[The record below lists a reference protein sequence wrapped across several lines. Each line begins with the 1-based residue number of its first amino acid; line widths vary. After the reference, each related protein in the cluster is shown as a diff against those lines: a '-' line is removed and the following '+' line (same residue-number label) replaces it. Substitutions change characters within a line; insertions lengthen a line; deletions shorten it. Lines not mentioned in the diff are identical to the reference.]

1 MASSSRATQFT
12 KLHKVLK
19 KHYKPITAGAERPVL
34 EHLIFACL
42 LENTHYD
49 LAEEMFAAIT
59 EEYFDWNEIRVSSV
73 RELTETMA
81 RLPDPPAAASHLKCI
96 LQHVFEAS
104 YSFDLEGLRKKN
116 LGPATDALKKIN
128 GTTDFAVSCVVQFA
142 LGGHSIPL
150 DAGSLEVMR
159 ILGLA
164 TEEEVEKHSISGLE
178 RAVPKSKGIEF
189 GSLLHQLGADFTAN
203 PFSSEVRS
211 KLLEI
216 EPEAKNRWP
225 KRRSTKS
232 AAKTLAA
239 KGESRKKQTTKK
251 TSEGRAKEE
260 PKSGVKKRKKP
271 AGTSKKATAKKKT
284 TKKSTTSIKRKATSS
299 GKKSS
304 NRSVNKKKA
313 SDGLSKRKPR

>member
-1 MASSSRATQFT
+1 M
-12 KLHKVLK
+12 
-19 KHYKPITAGAERPVL
+19 
-34 EHLIFACL
+34 
-42 LENTHYD
+42 
-49 LAEEMFAAIT
+49 
-59 EEYFDWNEIRVSSV
+59 
-73 RELTETMA
+73 
-81 RLPDPPAAASHLKCI
+81 
-96 LQHVFEAS
+96 FEAS